1 MSQETLPP
9 VADCAS
15 HREAM
20 ERLVGDCGWTKG
32 AEIGVGSAKLSRR
45 LMERWPAL
53 SLIALDGACRE
64 DRIEEARELAALH
77 GDRYRLLEMESLQA
91 APLVGQ
97 RSLDFVFIDAGHS
110 YRAVH
115 DDIRAWREKVRPDGW
130 LLGRDYGHPKY
141 RGVAEAVDEWFGSR
155 VQLIGHTIW
164 AVPGS
169 KIHAPMEP
177 VR

>member
-1 MSQETLPP
+1 MSQEPLPP
-9 VADCAS
+9 VAECAD

-20 ERLVGDCGWTKG
+20 ERLVGECGWMHG

-45 LMERWPAL
+45 LLERWDPL
-53 SLIALDGACRE
+53 SLIAVDAAFRD
-64 DRIEEARELAALH
+64 DRIEKARELAALY
-77 GDRYRLLEMESLQA
+77 GDRYKLLEMTSVEA
-91 APLVGQ
+91 ARLVGQ

-130 LLGRDYGHPKY
+130 LLGHDYGHPKF
-141 RGVAEAVDEWFGSR
+141 RGVAQAVDEWFGRR

-169 KIHAPMEP
+169 KIHAPMEA